1 MKRIPLPESWRER
14 AIVISDV
21 DDPESWFT
29 TLPEFKTEKRK
40 REWMLSRIAAQQL
53 GDAPYRSLSHSGRYA
68 GAAIGDEPVGIDVQV
83 VRDIDER
90 ATHLFLSDD
99 EFASMQRCTIAH
111 RIIHFWCAK
120 EAAWKQRRGEISTLK
135 KIALKLKEET
145 ASGLLFDS
153 VETFA
158 TEDVVVALTTLTR
171 PTS

>member
-1 MKRIPLPESWRER
+1 M
-14 AIVISDV
+14 
-21 DDPESWFT
+21 
-29 TLPEFKTEKRK
+29 
-40 REWMLSRIAAQQL
+40 
-53 GDAPYRSLSHSGRYA
+53 
-68 GAAIGDEPVGIDVQV
+68 QV

-111 RIIHFWCAK
+111 RIIHFWSAK
-120 EAAWKQRRGEISTLK
+120 EAAWKKRGGEIATLK
-135 KIALKLKEET
+135 KIPLKLKEET